1 MHVPKPYDP
10 TLNTAVFNGPFIRS
24 WMGVAVVFFLIASV
38 FGLTMRFL
46 FVGELPFEVRYKY
59 LLHAHSH
66 VALMGWAFTVV
77 SGALLF
83 LFTPAASSLNL
94 YKGVLAGS
102 AVAGLGMAVAFPLQG
117 YGAWSIGFST
127 LHLLM
132 AYVFAYGFV
141 RDLRS
146 EVQDDAAKLARWGVY
161 WMLISTAGLWAIGP
175 VTAVLGKL
183 HPLYFMCVQF
193 FLHFQ
198 LNGWLTFGVLALLM
212 RHLAGN
218 GQPLQLPRHAFWALQ
233 LSLLLTYALSVTWS
247 NPIPALF
254 FFNSLGVVL
263 QAVAF
268 YLTLSPVVRALS
280 LSWGHADWKKWVLL
294 AGLGCIVLKVLVHVA
309 VALPAVAT
317 ISYTIKNFVIG
328 FIHLVVI
335 GSVSLSVAGV
345 LLTRGL
351 LPDGPV
357 ARYGWQMLLAA
368 FIVTELLLMGQG
380 LLLWMGLGFLANYH
394 LVLFLASILFPLSL
408 TLIAS
413 SFFAGQ
419 GAIADQPIPFFTN
432 QLKSQVN

>member
-1 MHVPKPYDP
+1 M
-10 TLNTAVFNGPFIRS
+10 VFDAAFIRK
-24 WMGVAVVFFLIASV
+24 WMGVAVGFFLIASV
-38 FGLTMRFL
+38 FGLAMRYL
-46 FVGELPFEVRYKY
+46 FVGELPFTVRYKH

-83 LFTPAASSLNL
+83 LFTPNTSNLNL
-94 YKGVLAGS
+94 YKGILAGS
-102 AVAGLGMAVAFPLQG
+102 LVAGLGMAVAFPLQG

-127 LHLLM
+127 LHLVM
-132 AYVFAYGFV
+132 AYVFAFSFL

-146 EVQDDAAKLARWGVY
+146 GVQDDASKLARWGVY
-161 WMLISTAGLWAIGP
+161 WMLISTVGLWAIGP
-175 VTAVLGKL
+175 VGAMLGKL
-183 HPLYFMCVQF
+183 HPVYFMCVQF

-212 RHLAGN
+212 RHLSQN
-218 GQPLQLPRHAFWALQ
+218 GEPVKLPRHAFWMLQ

-268 YLTLSPVVRALS
+268 WLILRPIVKALS
-280 LSWGHADWKKWVLL
+280 FTWGDTDWKKWLL
-294 AGLGCIVLKVLVHVA
+294 IAGIGCILLKVLVHVA

-335 GSVSLSVAGV
+335 GSVSLSVGGV
-345 LLTRGL
+345 LLRKGL
-351 LPDGPV
+351 LPSGV
-357 ARYGWQMLLAA
+357 AARYGWQMLLTA
-368 FIVTELLLMGQG
+368 FIVTELMLMVQG
-380 LLLWMGLGFLANYH
+380 LMLWMGLGFFPNYH
-394 LVLFLASILFPLSL
+394 LVLFLASAMFPVSL
-408 TLIAS
+408 LLIAS
-413 SFFAGQ
+413 GFIGNMP
-419 GAIADQPIPFFTN
+419 AITLTSKPVFHN
-432 QLKSQVN
+432 QLKSQNL